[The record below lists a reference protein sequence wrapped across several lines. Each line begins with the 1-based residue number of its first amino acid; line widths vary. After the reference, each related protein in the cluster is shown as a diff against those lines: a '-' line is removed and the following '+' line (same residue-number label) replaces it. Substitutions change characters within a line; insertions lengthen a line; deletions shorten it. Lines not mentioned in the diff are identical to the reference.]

1 MLEKLLLGPMVFEN
15 RTRGKMVNAISRDVE
30 LRDSSNVVSGHYSYD
45 GDGKR
50 VKKVVPSTSETT
62 VFAYDASGK
71 MVAEY
76 STVISQDPKVNY
88 TTSDHLG
95 SPRVLTDQNGAVISR
110 RDFHPFGE
118 EIITAQ
124 RTQGLGY
131 VTDDIRQKF
140 TSYERDAETSLDFAQ
155 ARYYGYGRF
164 RSPDSF
170 LNSSRTSDPATW
182 NLYTFVLNNPL
193 RYVDPS
199 GELEK
204 DANGNVI
211 FHKTGSGKY
220 VVTSKLRDANGKVV
234 KIGGKTVYTKVS
246 YSYDTGYVKANDG
259 TKIEASK
266 ATSGVNVELVNK
278 DGSKMSFDKKDIV
291 SNQQLAGWQNA
302 VDNMG
307 YDATS
312 DCHGTTFADGQVWI
326 NNDQVP
332 KILKGDGYRQ
342 IDLKTEQLF
351 AGDIFIYSKDGSV
364 SPQMIEHSVTL
375 NDPVAG
381 TVTSKGGITRLRKD
395 AVLSPGGTNSAWNR
409 NPNAKITGWTLRAKA
424 SN

>member
-155 ARYYGYGRF
+155 ARMYSKNHGRF
-164 RSPDSF
+164 LSVDRENIGADSSLPQSWNGYSYVMNSPLEFVDPTGLIWLRRRMTDTYIWIDDDVYERNLKKDKNYYSDYIRSNDVVITVTGGTAATPDQIGKMV
-170 LNSSRTSDPATW
+170 LLCSDGNIYPITQRDIDIG
-182 NLYTFVLNNPL
+182 TVHIGTDDPL
-193 RYVDPS
+193 RQMLDGFEHRGAMWFWRPAIYWSSPVVMLPAIPVM
-199 GELEK
+199 G
-204 DANGNVI
+204 G
-211 FHKTGSGKY
+211 GS
-220 VVTSKLRDANGKVV
+220 A
-234 KIGGKTVYTKVS
+234 
-246 YSYDTGYVKANDG
+246 
-259 TKIEASK
+259 
-266 ATSGVNVELVNK
+266 
-278 DGSKMSFDKKDIV
+278 
-291 SNQQLAGWQNA
+291 AG
-302 VDNMG
+302 
-307 YDATS
+307 
-312 DCHGTTFADGQVWI
+312 
-326 NNDQVP
+326 
-332 KILKGDGYRQ
+332 
-342 IDLKTEQLF
+342 
-351 AGDIFIYSKDGSV
+351 
-364 SPQMIEHSVTL
+364 
-375 NDPVAG
+375 
-381 TVTSKGGITRLRKD
+381 GGILTLGLSSTEIP
-395 AVLSPGGTNSAWNR
+395 AGLALSPSLIQAAVSRGVVNPAIYLNYKGT
-409 NPNAKITGWTLRAKA
+409 
-424 SN
+424 